1 MNDIF
6 HAFTVKYTGI
16 TNRIT
21 TEVLLFPA
29 FDPKQYPNGPPFK
42 PFKTI
47 ALWDTGATNSV
58 ITANTAKAL
67 NLVSIGLTKMK
78 HADAE
83 VDCNSYLVNIFLPNR
98 VGIPG
103 IRVIEC
109 QNDNSG
115 FGAIIGMDIITSG
128 DISIT
133 NVNGK
138 TIMTFRIPSIKTID
152 YVDEA
157 ETIKRNA
164 KLKTI
169 SNIAKLVSPNKP
181 CPCGK
186 KSKSGRRLKYRECCG
201 KTG

>member
-1 MNDIF
+1 MNNIF
-6 HAFTVKYTGI
+6 HAFTIKHNGI
-16 TNRIT
+16 TNRIV
-21 TEVLLFPA
+21 TEILLCPA
-29 FDPKQYPNGPPFK
+29 FDPRQYPNSPPFK
-42 PFKTI
+42 PYKTL

-83 VDCNSYLVNIFLPNR
+83 VDCNSYLINMYLPNK

-109 QNDNSG
+109 QNNDSG

-128 DISIT
+128 DMSIT
-133 NVNGK
+133 NVNRK
-138 TIMTFRIPSIKTID
+138 TVMTFRIPSIKAID

-157 ETIKRNA
+157 DKIKNHA
-164 KLKTI
+164 KLQNV
-169 SNIAKLVSPNKP
+169 SNVTEIVSPNKA
-181 CPCGK
+181 CPCGR

-201 KTG
+201 KAG